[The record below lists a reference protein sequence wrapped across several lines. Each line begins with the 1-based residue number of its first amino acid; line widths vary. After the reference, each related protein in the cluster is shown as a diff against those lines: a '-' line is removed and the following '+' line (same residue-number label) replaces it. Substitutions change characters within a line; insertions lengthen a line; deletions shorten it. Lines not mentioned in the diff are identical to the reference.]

1 MNLSALL
8 SSQIADVVEKFVS
21 SAVGN
26 VITTAVP
33 LVTIALTLSLM
44 LQGLMMMMS
53 PSGQPLSELLK
64 RFVGIAMISTFAT
77 AGGFYQS
84 SFSGIIMGL
93 PEEMSTS
100 LLSGTGIS
108 GDSITDLVDSSL
120 TAGLDI
126 ILDLSEEGSWR
137 QWGPYII
144 AALFAIILIAVCGLT
159 IAYVIVAKVLL
170 AITVAFGPAFI
181 FLLLFKATRGLFSK
195 WMGSVINYAVLM
207 VLLAAVLSFLMAFFE
222 TVLIDV
228 RDEKVPYWDGILASG
243 ILGVAA
249 VVATLKLPGLASSW
263 GGGIASTLLGFL
275 PSSMAAGPGPAA
287 PGPTPTPTPTPTPNP
302 EPRPGPGPSPGGSDK
317 GGGNGG
323 SGNSGGNQ
331 GGQSSNLK
339 YARPR
344 R

>member
-1 MNLSALL
+1 MELSALL
-8 SSQIADVVEKFVS
+8 STQIADVVERFVS

-26 VITTAVP
+26 VIITAVP

-44 LQGLMMMMS
+44 LQGLMMMIS

-64 RFVGIAMISTFAT
+64 RFVGIAMVSSFAT
-77 AGGFYQS
+77 AGGFYQTQ
-84 SFSGIIMGL
+84 FAGMIMGL
-93 PEEMSTS
+93 PEEMSTA

-108 GDSITDLVDSSL
+108 ASNITELVDSSL

-137 QWGPYII
+137 KWAPYLL
-144 AALFAIILIAVCGLT
+144 ASLFAVILIVVCGLT
-159 IAYVIVAKVLL
+159 LAYIIVAKVLL

-181 FLLLFKATRGLFSK
+181 FMLLFKATRGLFSK

-207 VLLAAVLSFLMAFFE
+207 VLLAAVLSFLMSFFE

-228 RDEKVPYWDGILASG
+228 RDDRIPYWDGILASG

-275 PSSMAAGPGPAA
+275 PVSVAAGLSRSTGPAA
-287 PGPTPTPTPTPTPNP
+287 PNPTPTPTPSP
-302 EPRPGPGPSPGGSDK
+302 ESGSSPSPGGTNTGSGGANTG
-317 GGGNGG
+317 GGGNA
-323 SGNSGGNQ
+323 GGNQ
-331 GGQSSNLK
+331 PGQASNLK
-339 YARPR
+339 YARR
-344 R
+344 